1 MMSELIKLFLL
12 TDKNDLMIRTHC
24 IRSAANILVDKLRRE
39 TDTSDGELAIRV
51 FNHLD
56 NTFHKHTIDRF
67 ASKDNKQLPR
77 YNIKWRDGAA
87 EAVDSLHLFD
97 ELRIHEVNWCNP
109 PWPLLDDLA
118 AKLRQSGAAATVIAP
133 QWPRFPWFQYL
144 VEMVSKTVEI
154 HPARNLSSPQRQ

>member
-12 TDKNDLMIRTHC
+12 TDKNRYH
-24 IRSAANILVDKLRRE
+24 DKDALHPERGKPLGRQAQE
-39 TDTSDGELAIRV
+39 DTDTSDGELAIRV

-118 AKLRQSGAAATVIAP
+118 AKLRQSGAAATFITP

-144 VEMVSKTVEI
+144 VEMVSKTIEM